1 MAVDLSGKRV
11 LVTGAGGFIGSH
23 LTESLARRG
32 CRVKALLHYNATSYI
47 ANLNHVDRS
56 IRDEIEI
63 VFGDV
68 QDGHFCEELTRD
80 IDIVFH
86 LAALIGIPYSYVAPS
101 SYVQTNVI
109 GTVNLLSASL
119 RNGVEHLLHTSTSEV
134 YGSALYKPID
144 EKHPLQGQSPYSA
157 TKIGADKL
165 VEAFHRSFE
174 LNATV
179 MRPFNTYGPRQSLRA
194 VIPTIVTQA
203 LRSDRVKIGSTTPK
217 RDMNFV
223 LDTVEAYLLA
233 AGRTDLGGE
242 TIHFGTGEFYSVGE
256 VIEMV
261 GRILGKELE
270 VVQDEARIRPEKS
283 EVRELLCDA
292 SRARKILGWEPRYDL
307 EHGLGEV
314 IEFFRGLDVDMSDGY
329 HI

>member
-1 MAVDLSGKRV
+1 MAADLSGKRV

-23 LTESLARRG
+23 LTETLVRRG
-32 CRVKALLHYNATSYI
+32 CRVKALLHYNATSYM
-47 ANLNHVDRS
+47 ANLNHVDKGVQS
-56 IRDEIEI
+56 EIEI
-63 VFGDV
+63 VFGDI
-68 QDGHFCEELTRD
+68 QDGNFCEKLTRE

-101 SYVQTNVI
+101 SYVQTNI
-109 GTVNLLSASL
+109 TGTVNLLTAAL
-119 RNGVEHLLHTSTSEV
+119 KNGVRHLLHTSTSEV

-203 LRSDRVKIGSTTPK
+203 LASDRVKIGSTTPK
-217 RDMNFV
+217 RDLNYV

-233 AGRTDLGGE
+233 AGRSDLGGE
-242 TIHFGTGEFYSVGE
+242 TIHFGTGDFYSVGE

-270 VVQDEARIRPEKS
+270 IVEDSERVRPQRS
-283 EVRELLCDA
+283 EVMELLCDN
-292 SRARKILGWEPRYDL
+292 SRAKEILGWEPKYDL
-307 EHGLGEV
+307 E
-314 IEFFRGLDVDMSDGY
+314 RGLREVVGFFGDLGVETSDRY